1 MENVGCSPE
10 QFMVVQKAV
19 YGDFN
24 NNGKFDYDTNID
36 ENCSPVL
43 DCQVKARCSGN
54 RSCELTLDNNL
65 LPSKY
70 CSGNSEEIYTEYT
83 CVDTYD
89 MLFIEG
95 KLYKGVKINVQ

>member
-1 MENVGCSPE
+1 MKDVHCSPK
-10 QFMVVQKAV
+10 QFMVIQKAV

-24 NNGKFDYDTNID
+24 NSGMFNYDTNID

-43 DCQVKARCSGN
+43 NCLVKRLCSGK

-65 LPSKY
+65 LPSQY

-89 MLFIEG
+89 ILFIEG
-95 KLYKGVKINVQ
+95 KLKRVKF